1 MNLKKVLTP
10 TTVSV
15 DLPGTTKE
23 EVIAALIDLAMES
36 GKIKDRAA
44 ALQSVLER
52 ERKMTT
58 GMEHGIA
65 IPHGKTD
72 SVDDLVVAVGITPE
86 TIDFQAMDN
95 KPCRVF
101 ILTLSPTGR
110 KGPHIQFLAEITRI
124 LKEEDRRRQLLS
136 AQTPEDVVKTILA

>member
-15 DLPGTTKE
+15 ELPGSDKRE
-23 EVIAALIDLAMES
+23 IIESMIDLAMQS
-36 GKIKDRAA
+36 GRVKDREQ

-72 SVDDLVVAVGITPE
+72 AVDDLVVAVGISTEP
-86 TIDFQAMDN
+86 IDFAAMDSQ
-95 KPCRVF
+95 PCRIF
-101 ILTLSPTGR
+101 IMTLSPINR

-124 LKEEDRRRQLLS
+124 LKEEARRERLLS
-136 AQTPEDVVKTILA
+136 ATSSREVVDIITK